1 MSHGRRLIALA
12 GAGMVGLS
20 SVALDACGSRGGTAT
35 QTLPS
40 GGSASATS
48 HA

>member
-1 MSHGRRLIALA
+1 MSHGRRLIARA

-20 SVALDACGSRGGTAT
+20 SVALAACGSRGRTAT
-35 QTLPS
+35 QTMPS
-40 GGSASATS
+40 GGSASATG